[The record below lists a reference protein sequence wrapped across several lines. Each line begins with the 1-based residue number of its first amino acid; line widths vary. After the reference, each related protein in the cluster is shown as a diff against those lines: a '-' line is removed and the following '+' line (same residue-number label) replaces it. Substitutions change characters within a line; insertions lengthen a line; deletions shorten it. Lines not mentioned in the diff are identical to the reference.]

1 MMLRSQL
8 QKVDPNPKYLPVAV
22 GKRQHSIDSIAFPF
36 SNCSILFMDSAIEEQ
51 AQANERA
58 RGSRQEESG
67 KACIC
72 TYLHIT

>member
-8 QKVDPNPKYLPVAV
+8 QKVDPNSKYLPVAV
-22 GKRQHSIDSIAFPF
+22 GKRQHSIAFPC